1 MSDVVNMDTGAPDL
15 NLLAG
20 TKTTRSKSMRKRKFT
35 TEELLKTTADARD
48 RPMESDY
55 EGPFWFET
63 SSTSNINGDKQ
74 HSGITR
80 RERQLLSEIVKSG
93 FFTLDRLKNTLVP
106 LNDESSKTPRLRAFD
121 WAVTN
126 FSKGSPSLHIVDGT
140 IVDPNLDYQNELKK
154 HHRLLFDP
162 FRRGTHLFFEVPDLT
177 GTTIG
182 PAGPPCAA
190 GSAVG
195 SAGPASGSA
204 GTAKKTHRTTV
215 GQLCFVKWCIE
226 HQVDRY
232 VEENLEA
239 IRAHMSATTKKN
251 GNKKRRREL
260 TSAPT
265 KIMRGAVFDTMTIK

>member
-1 MSDVVNMDTGAPDL
+1 
-15 NLLAG
+15 
-20 TKTTRSKSMRKRKFT
+20 MRKRKFT
-35 TEELLKTTADARD
+35 TEELEKPKRVG
-48 RPMESDY
+48 PQMESDF

-63 SSTSNINGDKQ
+63 SSTSNINGDKV

-93 FFTLDRLKNTLVP
+93 FFTEERLKNTLVP

-126 FSKGSPSLHIVDGT
+126 FSKGSPSLHIVDGK

-162 FRRGTHLFFEVPDLT
+162 FRRGTHLFFEVPDIV
-177 GTTIG
+177 GTTMS
-182 PAGPPCAA
+182 AA
-190 GSAVG
+190 GSAPKDE
-195 SAGPASGSA
+195 S
-204 GTAKKTHRTTV
+204 KKVHRTTV
-215 GQLCFVKWCIE
+215 GQLCFIKWCIE

-232 VEENLEA
+232 VEENLDA
-239 IRAHMSATTKKN
+239 IRAHMSATTKKH
-251 GNKKRRREL
+251 GTKKRRREL

-265 KIMRGAVFDTMTIK
+265 KVMRGAVFDTMTIK